1 MDIDGRYC
9 LNYYHVYVTYIY
21 RIVQEFGMMDG
32 VVVLDPALMYWKE
45 PWNMMCSPFATCE
58 ITPASAFD

>member
-1 MDIDGRYC
+1 MSLI
-9 LNYYHVYVTYIY
+9 YIY